1 MKIGFIG
8 LGKLG
13 LPVALAIESKGHQ
26 VIGTDINDIT
36 LRNIRFKTL
45 NYFEKGAEELL
56 TKSKI
61 EIKNL
66 DKIVEESDI
75 IFVPIQT
82 PHDKKYEGITRLPKE
97 KADFD
102 YSFLIK
108 GIEDLN
114 KEIEKQGKDKTVI
127 IISTVLPG
135 TISRLIKPIISS
147 HLKLCY
153 NPYFIAMG
161 TTIDDFLNAEIN
173 LFGVDDENAAKKA
186 EEFYKTVNKAP
197 FFKTTIENA
206 ELIKVGYNTFI
217 STKIAMINT
226 LMETCHNLPNT
237 DIDEISR
244 AFSLCTT
251 RLISDKYLYGGMGD
265 GGGCHPRDN
274 IALSHLAR
282 KLKLSYNWYD
292 NIMRQ
297 RESQTEWLADLIIE
311 NKGDRQINI
320 LGKTFKP
327 ETNLTLGS
335 PSILLKNVLEEKGE
349 TVRMWDPYIDNSNIM
364 KVKDEYEWDKIPQ
377 LFFIGTKHKA
387 FTDFYF
393 MPNSVVIDPFRYLT
407 VNDNVKYI
415 PIGKN
420 IWKSKSGKL

>member
-1 MKIGFIG
+1 MKIAFIG

-26 VIGTDINDIT
+26 VIGTDINDTT

-45 NYFEKGAEELL
+45 NYIEKGAEELL
-56 TKSKI
+56 AKSNLQ
-61 EIKNL
+61 IKNL

-82 PHDKKYEGITRLPKE
+82 PHDKKYEGITRLPEE
-97 KADFD
+97 KADFNYD
-102 YSFLIK
+102 YLVK
-108 GIEDLN
+108 GIKDLN
-114 KEIEKQGKDKTVI
+114 EEIEKQGKDKTVI

-135 TISRLIKPIISS
+135 TISRLIKPILGS

-173 LFGVDDENAAKKA
+173 LFGVDDVSAAQTA
-186 EEFYKTVNKAP
+186 QEFYKTINKAP

-206 ELIKVGYNTFI
+206 ELIKVAYNTFI
-217 STKIAMINT
+217 STKISMINT
-226 LMETCHNLPNT
+226 LMETCHYLPNT
-237 DIDEISR
+237 NVDDITE
-244 AFSLCTT
+244 ALSLCTT
-251 RLISDKYLYGGMGD
+251 RLISKKYLYGGMGD

-297 RESQTEWLADLIIE
+297 REAQTEWLADLIIE

-327 ETNLTLGS
+327 ETNLVTGS
-335 PSILLKNVLEEKGE
+335 PSILLKNILEEKGE
-349 TVRMWDPYIDNSNIM
+349 KVRMWDPYVDNSDIM

-377 LFFIGTKHKA
+377 LFFIGTQHKA
-387 FTDFYF
+387 FTEFYF
-393 MPNSVVIDPFRYLT
+393 MPDSVVIDPFRYLT
-407 VNDNVKYI
+407 VHDNVKYI
-415 PIGKN
+415 PIGDN
-420 IWKSKSGKL
+420 IWKSKSGKQ

>member
-45 NYFEKGAEELL
+45 NYMEKGAEELL
-56 TKSKI
+56 AKSKI
-61 EIKNL
+61 QIKSL
-66 DKIVEESDI
+66 EKIVEESDI

-82 PHDKKYEGITRLPKE
+82 PHDKKYEGVTRLPE
-97 KADFD
+97 ETSDFNYD
-102 YSFLIK
+102 YLVK
-108 GIEDLN
+108 GIKDLN
-114 KEIEKQGKDKTVI
+114 EEIEQQGKDKTVI

-135 TISRLIKPIISS
+135 TISRLIKPILGS

-161 TTIDDFLNAEIN
+161 TTIDDFLKAEIN
-173 LFGVDDENAAKKA
+173 LFGVDDENAAKMA

-206 ELIKVGYNTFI
+206 ELIKVAYNTFI
-217 STKIAMINT
+217 STKISMMNT
-226 LMETCHNLPNT
+226 IMETCHHLPNT
-237 DIDEISR
+237 NVDDITE
-244 AFSLCTT
+244 ALSLCTT
-251 RLISDKYLYGGMGD
+251 RLISKKYLYGGMGD

-274 IALSHLAR
+274 IALSYLAR
-282 KLKLSYNWYD
+282 KFKLSYNWYD
-292 NIMRQ
+292 NIMKQ

-327 ETNLTLGS
+327 ETNIITGS
-335 PSILLKNVLEEKGE
+335 PSILLKNILEEKGE
-349 TVRMWDPYIDNSNIM
+349 TVRMWDPYVDSSDIM
-364 KVKDEYEWDKIPQ
+364 KVKDDYKWDKIPQ
-377 LFFIGTKHKA
+377 LFFIGTQHKA
-387 FTDFYF
+387 FTEFYF
-393 MPNSVVIDPFRYLT
+393 MPDSVVIDLFRYLT
-407 VNDNVKYI
+407 THDNVKYI
-415 PIGKN
+415 PIGNN
-420 IWKSKSGKL
+420 IWKNKSGK

>member
-26 VIGTDINDIT
+26 VIGTDINDTT

-45 NYFEKGAEELL
+45 NYVEKGAEELL
-56 TKSKI
+56 TKSNI
-61 EIKNL
+61 QIKNL

-82 PHDKKYEGITRLPKE
+82 PHDKKYEGITRLPEE
-97 KADFD
+97 KADFNYD
-102 YSFLIK
+102 YLVK
-108 GIEDLN
+108 GIKDLN
-114 KEIEKQGKDKTVI
+114 EEIEQQGKDKTVI

-135 TISRLIKPIISS
+135 TISRLIKPILGS

-173 LFGVDDENAAKKA
+173 LFGVDDKNAAQTA
-186 EEFYKTVNKAP
+186 EQFYKTVNKAP

-206 ELIKVGYNTFI
+206 ELIKVAYNTFI
-217 STKIAMINT
+217 STKISMMNT
-226 LMETCHNLPNT
+226 IMETCHYLPNT
-237 DIDEISR
+237 NVDDITE
-244 AFSLCTT
+244 ALSLCTT
-251 RLISDKYLYGGMGD
+251 RLISKKYLYGGMGD

-274 IALSHLAR
+274 IALSYLAR
-282 KLKLSYNWYD
+282 KFKLSYNWYD
-292 NIMRQ
+292 NIMKQ

-327 ETNLTLGS
+327 ETNIITGS
-335 PSILLKNVLEEKGE
+335 PSILLKNILEEKGE
-349 TVRMWDPYIDNSNIM
+349 TVRMWDPYIDSSDIM

-377 LFFIGTKHKA
+377 LFFIGTQHKT
-387 FTDFYF
+387 FTEFYF
-393 MPNSVVIDPFRYLT
+393 MPDSVVIDPFRYLI
-407 VNDNVKYI
+407 VHDNVKYI
-415 PIGKN
+415 PIGNN
-420 IWKSKSGKL
+420 IWKSKSGK